1 VLDLLLHWFISAAS
15 LLIVAYLF
23 PGIEVR
29 GFGSALLAPVV
40 IGLINATIGF
50 ILKIFTLPLTIL
62 TLGIFWLI
70 INALMLQL
78 AAALVP
84 GFFIAGF
91 WSAFFGAIVLSI
103 VSTLLSALVS

>member
-1 VLDLLLHWFISAAS
+1 MVDLFLHWFISAAS

-29 GFGSALLAPVV
+29 GFGTALVAPVV

-50 ILKIFTLPLTIL
+50 IMKIFTLPLTII
-62 TLGIFWLI
+62 TLGIFWLV

-84 GFFIAGF
+84 GFFIASF

-103 VSTLLSALVS
+103 VSTILSALVL

>member
-1 VLDLLLHWFISAAS
+1 MLDLLLHWFISAAS

>member
-1 VLDLLLHWFISAAS
+1 MVDLLLHWFISAAS

-29 GFGSALLAPVV
+29 GFGTALVAPVV

-50 ILKIFTLPLTIL
+50 IMKIFTLPLTIL
-62 TLGIFWLI
+62 TLGIFWLV

-103 VSTLLSALVS
+103 VSTILSALVL